1 MTTIAVTGTSG
12 HLGRL
17 IVESLLARGVAPADI
32 VAIAR
37 TTSKVTDVGDR
48 GVDVRFGDYTDTA
61 SLDAA
66 LADVDRLV
74 LVSSSEVGQRSEQ
87 HAAVLAAAERAGVS
101 RIVYT
106 SILKAD
112 SSSVG
117 LAPEHV
123 ETEQALAGSAIPA
136 TVLRNSWYLENYTG
150 QIPQYLATG
159 TILGATGGAVLT
171 AGTRADYADAAA
183 VAAIQDEE
191 GVTYEIGGVSFAF
204 DDLARTIT
212 EATGTAVSHRDV
224 SVEELAS
231 TLQDA
236 AGMDAGTAGFW
247 ASIDAS
253 IARGDLH
260 TDSADLEHLIGR
272 APTSLE
278 SAVRAA
284 I

>member
-1 MTTIAVTGTSG
+1 MTTFAVTGTSG

-17 IVESLLARGVAPADI
+17 IVESMLARGVAAADI

-37 TTSKVTDVGDR
+37 TTAKVSDLAER
-48 GVDVRFGDYTDTA
+48 GVQVRFGDYKDAA

-66 LADVDRLV
+66 LDGVTRLV
-74 LVSSSEVGQRSEQ
+74 LVSSSEVGKRSAQ
-87 HAAVLAAAERAGVS
+87 HAAVIDAAERAGVS

-112 SSSVG
+112 TSTLG

-123 ETEQALAGSAIPA
+123 ETEAALRASAIPA

-150 QIPQYLATG
+150 QIGQYVATG
-159 TILGATGGAVLT
+159 TLLGATGGARLT
-171 AGTRADYADAAA
+171 AGTRSDFADAAA
-183 VAAIQDEE
+183 VAAIQDDE
-191 GVTYEIGGVSFAF
+191 GATYEIGGVAF
-204 DDLARTIT
+204 TIDELASTVT
-212 EATGTAVSHRDV
+212 AVTGTTVTHRDV
-224 SVEELAS
+224 SVDELSS
-231 TLQDA
+231 TLQEA

-247 ASIDAS
+247 ASVDAS
-253 IARGDLH
+253 IARGDLF
-260 TDSADLEHLIGR
+260 TESTDLERLIGR
-272 APTSLE
+272 PPVSLE

>member
-1 MTTIAVTGTSG
+1 MTTFAVTGTSG

-17 IVESLLARGVAPADI
+17 IVESMLARGVAAADI

-37 TTSKVTDVGDR
+37 TTAKVSDLAER
-48 GVDVRFGDYTDTA
+48 GVQVRFGDYKDAA

-66 LADVDRLV
+66 LDGVTRLV
-74 LVSSSEVGQRSEQ
+74 LVSSSEVGKRSAQ
-87 HAAVLAAAERAGVS
+87 HAAVIDAAERAGVS

-112 SSSVG
+112 TSTLG

-123 ETEQALAGSAIPA
+123 ETEAALRASAIPA

-150 QIPQYLATG
+150 QIGQYVATG
-159 TILGATGGAVLT
+159 TLLGATGGARLT
-171 AGTRADYADAAA
+171 AGTRSDFADAAA
-183 VAAIQDEE
+183 VAAIQDDE
-191 GVTYEIGGVSFAF
+191 GATYEIGGVAF
-204 DDLARTIT
+204 TFDELASTVT
-212 EATGTAVSHRDV
+212 AVTGTTVTHRDV
-224 SVEELAS
+224 SVDELSS
-231 TLQDA
+231 TLQEA

-247 ASIDAS
+247 ASVDAS
-253 IARGDLH
+253 IARGDLF
-260 TDSADLEHLIGR
+260 TESTDLERLIGR
-272 APTSLE
+272 PPVSLE